1 MILWRSYPS
10 RLFASVRHATAH
22 AADNSPA
29 ATDHR
34 TAWSNATSAAD
45 AGRTDDGFGP
55 IGTNG
60 HRANKGAGGN
70 GYNQKHS
77 RCLTFPLDETYY
89 DRNKTNP

>member
-1 MILWRSYPS
+1 M
-10 RLFASVRHATAH
+10 FASERHATSH
-22 AADNSPA
+22 AANDSPA

-34 TAWSNATSAAD
+34 TAARSNATSATD

-77 RCLTFPLDETYY
+77 HCLTFPLDETYY
-89 DRNKTNP
+89 DRNKTSP